1 MNEKLNRI
9 KMRETNQRQKE
20 RRKYECKIV
29 RKWGNIKKEAKMRQ
43 RMKLY
48 EMKIFANEG
57 TRNKLKVQNKKQ
69 KKTL

>member
-1 MNEKLNRI
+1 
-9 KMRETNQRQKE
+9 
-20 RRKYECKIV
+20 
-29 RKWGNIKKEAKMRQ
+29 MRQ